1 MARPL
6 IVNTMTEPQDSAPRS
21 GLLPA
26 QRVRWG
32 LPDAVAGLVLT
43 AAIGGGQVL
52 LARAPRLPHG
62 DWVGVTLQTL
72 FYLLIAAFLVLVSK
86 TRGLGRIRRDFGF
99 ELRWVDLLI
108 GVGLAI
114 VLQVASVLVDQ
125 LAFDVLKLPVLPT
138 GNVSLPKS
146 RGWAVFDGLAIGAF
160 LAPIVE
166 ELFFRGLVMRAVRNL
181 VIRRAKFEGPATTR
195 RAARVSILVS
205 ALVFTA
211 AHLYESRNLT
221 MLFVLGVWIFIVG
234 LVTAAIATRPGRHRP
249 SMIAHILTNGVSAV
263 VVLGSTH

>member
-43 AAIGGGQVL
+43 AAIVGGQVL
-52 LARAPRLPHG
+52 LARAPWLPHG

-108 GVGLAI
+108 YLPLPMWFFAGLY
-114 VLQVASVLVDQ
+114 V
-125 LAFDVLKLPVLPT
+125 
-138 GNVSLPKS
+138 
-146 RGWAVFDGLAIGAF
+146 AVFAYTVALWF
-160 LAPIVE
+160 LVPP
-166 ELFFRGLVMRAVRNL
+166 
-181 VIRRAKFEGPATTR
+181 RR
-195 RAARVSILVS
+195 S
-205 ALVFTA
+205 
-211 AHLYESRNLT
+211 
-221 MLFVLGVWIFIVG
+221 
-234 LVTAAIATRPGRHRP
+234 
-249 SMIAHILTNGVSAV
+249 
-263 VVLGSTH
+263 